1 MAIAKGIDKV
11 IRSISPKSLRF
22 SSPKLIRF
30 SRFMFFVSALFII
43 EYFFERRLL
52 TRSLSQQVVL
62 EVFLFL
68 AIASLRHQYL
78 FAVLCV
84 LSVNVSLYSS
94 GTGIDLHI
102 LLLLAAFFTS
112 YRINRA
118 VLVKYRTFSN
128 FFILGLL
135 IYSLSGLRPGNVSKG
150 LSLYLFAIILF
161 LYCLTTY
168 TREYGLDKVL
178 RILFYGGTFG
188 AWVGIAQHYSF
199 LPKLPGAF
207 DVSEITITAFSGGVL
222 NRLSGPIG
230 DYELFG
236 LSLTVTLLLGIELF
250 LNNINRSKFRNFFWL
265 INLSVLLW
273 NIYLAGNRSSIY
285 ECFVFIPITI
295 LLNQRLRLSTKWITI
310 AFLSL
315 SMLLAFSIIRGNLL
329 FAQRSRTGSGLLGLI
344 QNRISIWNFFISD
357 TQSSLIGNGFR
368 PLYSPAAHNIWI
380 TAFHDGGLIGVL
392 GVFIVCISALTAS
405 VKLVLSP
412 ERGFRILIVL
422 TGCIIADN
430 FIVEPQR
437 TIASLLLWS
446 IFLYLPILAFYQD
459 GSLDSF
465 KLRDTFSS
473 MKGSSSKRDLNFE
486 ISRR

>member
-1 MAIAKGIDKV
+1 MT
-11 IRSISPKSLRF
+11 RLISPKLIRF

-30 SRFMFFVSALFII
+30 SRFMLFVILLFLI

-62 EVFLFL
+62 EVFLFFT
-68 AIASLRHQYL
+68 IASLRHRYF

-84 LSVNVSLYSS
+84 LSVNVSLYSA

-112 YRINRA
+112 YRINRTM
-118 VLVKYRTFSN
+118 LGKYRTLSN
-128 FFILGLL
+128 IFILGML
-135 IYSLSGLRPGNVSKG
+135 IYALSGLRPENVGKG
-150 LSLYLFAIILF
+150 LTLYLFAIVLF
-161 LYCLTTY
+161 LFCLTTY

-188 AWVGIAQHYSF
+188 AWVGIAQHYNF

-250 LNNINRSKFRNFFWL
+250 LNNIARSKFRNFLWL
-265 INLSVLLW
+265 INLSVLVW

-285 ECFVFIPITI
+285 ECFLFIPIVI
-295 LLNQRLRLSTKWITI
+295 LLNQRLQLTTKWITI
-310 AFLSL
+310 SLLSL

-357 TQSSLIGNGFR
+357 TQSSLVGDGFR

-380 TAFHDGGLIGVL
+380 TAFHDGGLIGVF
-392 GVFIVCISALTAS
+392 GVLIICVSALIAS
-405 VKLVLSP
+405 VKLVTVP
-412 ERGFRILIVL
+412 ERGFRVLIVL
-422 TGCIIADN
+422 TVCIIADN

-459 GSLDSF
+459 RSLDSSILQNNLF
-465 KLRDTFSS
+465 S
-473 MKGSSSKRDLNFE
+473 MKSRILKGNQEFE
-486 ISRR
+486 TSTR

>member
-161 LYCLTTY
+161 
-168 TREYGLDKVL
+168 
-178 RILFYGGTFG
+178 
-188 AWVGIAQHYSF
+188 
-199 LPKLPGAF
+199 
-207 DVSEITITAFSGGVL
+207 
-222 NRLSGPIG
+222 
-230 DYELFG
+230 
-236 LSLTVTLLLGIELF
+236 
-250 LNNINRSKFRNFFWL
+250 
-265 INLSVLLW
+265 
-273 NIYLAGNRSSIY
+273 
-285 ECFVFIPITI
+285 I
-295 LLNQRLRLSTKWITI
+295 LLREQPT
-310 AFLSL
+310 
-315 SMLLAFSIIRGNLL
+315 NLHPNETR
-329 FAQRSRTGSGLLGLI
+329 FYVYSRT
-344 QNRISIWNFFISD
+344 
-357 TQSSLIGNGFR
+357 
-368 PLYSPAAHNIWI
+368 
-380 TAFHDGGLIGVL
+380 
-392 GVFIVCISALTAS
+392 
-405 VKLVLSP
+405 
-412 ERGFRILIVL
+412 
-422 TGCIIADN
+422 
-430 FIVEPQR
+430 
-437 TIASLLLWS
+437 
-446 IFLYLPILAFYQD
+446 
-459 GSLDSF
+459 
-465 KLRDTFSS
+465 
-473 MKGSSSKRDLNFE
+473 
-486 ISRR
+486 